1 MRASR
6 APSPA
11 MSDPAPARFP
21 KTARVRLPAQ
31 YARVFKSGRRQQHAA
46 MSLHRLE
53 GGDGARLGMAV
64 SRKVDPRAVGRNRI
78 KRILRETFRRHRP
91 AMRPGDI
98 VVVLRPMA
106 ATLGNAAL
114 SALFLEL
121 LRRSGALPPTG
132 PTGTMQAAPPPNPS
146 PLAVPP
152 RPESSTPE

>member
-1 MRASR
+1 
-6 APSPA
+6 

-31 YARVFKSGRRQQHAA
+31 YARVFKSARRQHHAA
-46 MSLHRLE
+46 MVLHRLE

-78 KRILRETFRRHRP
+78 KRVLRDTFRRHRP
-91 AMRPGDI
+91 AMRPGDL
-98 VVVLRPMA
+98 VVVLRPA
-106 ATLGNAAL
+106 AAALDNAGL

-121 LRRSGALPPTG
+121 MRRAGALPATG
-132 PTGTMQAAPPPNPS
+132 PTGTMQAASTHPS